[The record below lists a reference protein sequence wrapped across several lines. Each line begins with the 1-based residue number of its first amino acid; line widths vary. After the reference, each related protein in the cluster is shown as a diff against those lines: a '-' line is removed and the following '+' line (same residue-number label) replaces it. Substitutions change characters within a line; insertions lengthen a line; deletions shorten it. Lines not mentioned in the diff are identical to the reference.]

1 MRKSPSKSFN
11 INLFR
16 FLNQVQFREELLKIY
31 PKLKE
36 YTGCESIDKAYDSV
50 EIITAEVMLERL
62 SGIVRHPVLRERCI
76 EYLEHKINTDDEY
89 RNLVPPIEYRNH
101 ILGLLN
107 YNLHLFCERDLVF
120 LNREA
125 ATA

>member
-36 YTGCESIDKAYDSV
+36 YTGCESIDKVYDSV
-50 EIITAEVMLERL
+50 EVITADVLLERL

-76 EYLEHKINTDDEY
+76 EYLEHKINTDDV
-89 RNLVPPIEYRNH
+89 NSWDSPITYRNH

>member
-36 YTGCESIDKAYDSV
+36 YTGCESIDKVYDSV
-50 EIITAEVMLERL
+50 EVITVEVMLERL

-76 EYLEHKINTDDEY
+76 TYFEDKIKRDP
-89 RNLVPPIEYRNH
+89 VIGWPSPIEYRNH

-107 YNLHLFCERDLVF
+107 YNLHLFCERDLIF

>member
-1 MRKSPSKSFN
+1 MRKSPKKSFN
-11 INLFR
+11 INNFR

-36 YTGCESIDKAYDSV
+36 YTGCESIDKVYDSV
-50 EIITAEVMLERL
+50 EVITAEVILERL
-62 SGIVRHPVLRERCI
+62 SGIVRHPVLRERTIGYI
-76 EYLEHKINTDDEY
+76 EERINNDARRDLLT
-89 RNLVPPIEYRNH
+89 PIEERNQ
-101 ILGLLN
+101 IIDMLN
-107 YNLHLFCERDLVF
+107 YKLLLFCERDLVF